1 MKSLFRCASW
11 FPRLLA
17 GEGVQGAALVLP
29 RTPAAGL
36 ACLHIKIQIS
46 GGCLNGATQERSE
59 FRRTSRLQG
68 SPFLSPISFGDA
80 KEMGSAVGPR
90 PDPLPES
97 KHTASTRSRLAPI
110 PAFPQ
115 QGKETHAPSPPPSP
129 ASGRGSSRRSACAT
143 PHASRRTGVPPY
155 KNSNFRRLF
164 ERSDAGATGVQPD
177 KPPARLAF
185 SFPHFFWR
193 GKRNGVGCRAKTRL
207 PPSAEA
213 NRSNKKQERPPSLP
227 SPNGGRRK
235 ASSPSKKRTFQ
246 TAEQL
251 TQN

>member
-1 MKSLFRCASW
+1 MSFAGQAACKARLFFPPFLLARQKKWGRLSGRDPTPSLKPSTPLQQGAGWPPSPPSPSGGRRYM
-11 FPRLLA
+11 PPHPHPLPQA

-90 PDPLPES
+90 PDSLPQT
-97 KHTASTRSRLAPI
+97 KHTAK
-110 PAFPQ
+110 PAHQ
-115 QGKETHAPSPPPSP
+115 
-129 ASGRGSSRRSACAT
+129 AT
-143 PHASRRTGVPPY
+143 A
-155 KNSNFRRLF
+155 
-164 ERSDAGATGVQPD
+164 
-177 KPPARLAF
+177 
-185 SFPHFFWR
+185 
-193 GKRNGVGCRAKTRL
+193 
-207 PPSAEA
+207 
-213 NRSNKKQERPPSLP
+213 
-227 SPNGGRRK
+227 
-235 ASSPSKKRTFQ
+235 KKRTFQ

>member
-1 MKSLFRCASW
+1 MSFAGQAACKARLFFPPFLLATQKKWGRLSGRDPTPSLKASTPLQQGAGW
-11 FPRLLA
+11 PPSPPSPSGGRRRMPPHPHPLPQA

-29 RTPAAGL
+29 RTPAARL
-36 ACLHIKIQIS
+36 ACFDIKIQIS

-115 QGKETHAPSPPPSP
+115 WGKETHAPSPPPSP

-143 PHASRRTGVPPY
+143 PHASCKTGVLRH
-155 KNSNFRRLF
+155 KNSNFRRLS
-164 ERSDAGATGVQPD
+164 ERSDAGAQ
-177 KPPARLAF
+177 
-185 SFPHFFWR
+185 
-193 GKRNGVGCRAKTRL
+193 
-207 PPSAEA
+207 
-213 NRSNKKQERPPSLP
+213 
-227 SPNGGRRK
+227 
-235 ASSPSKKRTFQ
+235 
-246 TAEQL
+246 
-251 TQN
+251 

>member
-1 MKSLFRCASW
+1 MSFAGQAACKARLFFPPFLLATQKKWGRLSGRDPTPSLKASTPLQQGAGW
-11 FPRLLA
+11 PPSPPSPSRGRRRMPPHPHPLPQA

-29 RTPAAGL
+29 RTPAARL
-36 ACLHIKIQIS
+36 ACPHIKIQIS

-59 FRRTSRLQG
+59 FRRTGRLQG

-143 PHASRRTGVPPY
+143 PHASCKTGVLRH
-155 KNSNFRRLF
+155 KNSNFRRLS
-164 ERSDAGATGVQPD
+164 ERSDAGAQ
-177 KPPARLAF
+177 
-185 SFPHFFWR
+185 
-193 GKRNGVGCRAKTRL
+193 
-207 PPSAEA
+207 
-213 NRSNKKQERPPSLP
+213 
-227 SPNGGRRK
+227 
-235 ASSPSKKRTFQ
+235 
-246 TAEQL
+246 
-251 TQN
+251 

>member
-1 MKSLFRCASW
+1 MSFAGQAACRLAFS
-11 FPRLLA
+11 FPHFFWRRKRNGAGWRGETRLPPSNQAHRTNKKQRPPSPPSPSRGRRRMPPHPHPHPLPQA

-90 PDPLPES
+90 PDSLPQT
-97 KHTASTRSRLAPI
+97 KHTAK
-110 PAFPQ
+110 PAHQ
-115 QGKETHAPSPPPSP
+115 
-129 ASGRGSSRRSACAT
+129 AT
-143 PHASRRTGVPPY
+143 A
-155 KNSNFRRLF
+155 
-164 ERSDAGATGVQPD
+164 
-177 KPPARLAF
+177 
-185 SFPHFFWR
+185 
-193 GKRNGVGCRAKTRL
+193 
-207 PPSAEA
+207 
-213 NRSNKKQERPPSLP
+213 
-227 SPNGGRRK
+227 
-235 ASSPSKKRTFQ
+235 KKRTFQ

>member
-1 MKSLFRCASW
+1 MSFAGQAACKARLFFPPFLLATQKKWGRLSGLDPTPSLKASTPLQQGAGW
-11 FPRLLA
+11 PPSPPSPSGGRRRMPPHPHPLPQA

-29 RTPAAGL
+29 RTPAARL
-36 ACLHIKIQIS
+36 ACFDIKIQIS

-115 QGKETHAPSPPPSP
+115 WGKEIYAPSPPPSP

-143 PHASRRTGVPPY
+143 PHASCKTGVLRH
-155 KNSNFRRLF
+155 KNSNFRRLS
-164 ERSDAGATGVQPD
+164 ERSDAGAQ
-177 KPPARLAF
+177 
-185 SFPHFFWR
+185 
-193 GKRNGVGCRAKTRL
+193 
-207 PPSAEA
+207 
-213 NRSNKKQERPPSLP
+213 
-227 SPNGGRRK
+227 
-235 ASSPSKKRTFQ
+235 
-246 TAEQL
+246 
-251 TQN
+251 